1 MVNNMTEEEKKLRDK
16 LIELKIKYKKLKQR
30 YEKVSDELLK
40 YIVKYG
46 RIKSG
51 RNEVYN
57 KRSK

>member
-1 MVNNMTEEEKKLRDK
+1 MVNNMTEEEKKLRDE
-16 LIELKIKYKKLKQR
+16 LIELKIKYKKLKVR

-51 RNEVYN
+51 RNEVYD